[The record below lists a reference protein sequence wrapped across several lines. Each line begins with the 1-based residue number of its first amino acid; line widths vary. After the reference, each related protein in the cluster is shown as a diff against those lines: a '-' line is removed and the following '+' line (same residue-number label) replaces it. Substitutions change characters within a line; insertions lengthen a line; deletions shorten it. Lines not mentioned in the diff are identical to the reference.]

1 MQKRAPAWKKYI
13 AAGSGSSNLYQLYQ
27 EAGTFSFYRKPFTL
41 GRILLYGPFFLAEVD
56 DLCLSMWK
64 YNKFVGH
71 YYIRIGNA
79 T

>member
-1 MQKRAPAWKKYI
+1 MQKGHQLEKNTT
-13 AAGSGSSNLYQLYQ
+13 AGSGSSDLYQLYL
-27 EAGTFSFYRKPFTL
+27 ETGTFSFYRKPFTL
-41 GRILLYGPFFLAEVD
+41 GRILLYGPLFLAEAD